1 MEICGETIE
10 DMGMAGR
17 MTIANMAI
25 EAGAKN
31 GIIAPDKITEEYVKS
46 RAKRTYKFYQSDPD
60 AKYVDVR
67 EYDCAKIEPPD
78 RIPSSPENTKGLSEA
93 VSLNVRIDQ
102 AVIGSCTNGRLED
115 LRVAANV
122 IKGQK
127 VHKYVWLSCDTCN
140 PVDLQAGNE
149 RGTFDIFLDA
159 GAAYTPTCGPCL
171 GGHMGDTGK
180 G

>member
-67 EYDCAKIEPPD
+67 EYDCAKIEPQIAFPHL
-78 RIPSSPENTKGLSEA
+78 PENTKGLSEA

-115 LRVAANV
+115 LRGCRKCYQGS
-122 IKGQK
+122 KG
-127 VHKYVWLSCDTCN
+127 S
-140 PVDLQAGNE
+140 
-149 RGTFDIFLDA
+149 
-159 GAAYTPTCGPCL
+159 
-171 GGHMGDTGK
+171 
-180 G
+180 